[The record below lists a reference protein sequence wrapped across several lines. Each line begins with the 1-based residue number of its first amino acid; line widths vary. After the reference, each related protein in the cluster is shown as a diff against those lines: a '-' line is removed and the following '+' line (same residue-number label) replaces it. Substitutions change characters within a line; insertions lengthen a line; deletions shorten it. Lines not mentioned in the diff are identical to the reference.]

1 MDEVD
6 NGPFFKLLNLEKK
19 YVKYTNH
26 LQYLTECEA
35 RNVISGGFKLKKSSN
50 IGYVSENFEEEWNK
64 LLDDCSHGLQ
74 RLLLDEVSVVL
85 SSLEEQRR
93 AFVANLE
100 EQQYSA
106 YMGSI
111 RTIVSRIESAM
122 KDKHDRKLSTLCET
136 ENDDATSHTSGAA
149 AVAIFGHVLGSPQ
162 ESNESV
168 QELQTTRV
176 AGGQDVDDSE
186 NLARNAMA
194 TRSVGATTSGL
205 NRVNEHFEETVEV
218 DSARER
224 TSLSFG

>member
-19 YVKYTNH
+19 YGKYTNH
-26 LQYLTECEA
+26 LQYRTECKA

-122 KDKHDRKLSTLCET
+122 KDKHDRKLSTLCGT
-136 ENDDATSHTSGAA
+136 ENDDATSGAVA
-149 AVAIFGHVLGSPQ
+149 EAIFGHVLGSPQ
-162 ESNESV
+162 ERNESV
-168 QELQTTRV
+168 QELQTTHV
-176 AGGQDVDDSE
+176 VGGQDVDDSE